1 MAAYITRAEFVSL
14 CGLTSQVTSQ
24 LADDRIAEKTEH
36 ASRIA
41 DGYLMSVAKTPYT
54 APAIDLKMRVAWIAA
69 YFVMS
74 ELGFNPEV
82 PGDTTILKNY
92 SDAIAWL
99 RDVASGRVALLAPTD
114 QTPDIDEGRPDVTT
128 DTPRGW

>member
-41 DGYLMSVAKTPYT
+41 DGYLMSVAKAPYAT
-54 APAIDLKMRVAWIAA
+54 PAIDLKMRVAWIAA

-99 RDVASGRVALLAPTD
+99 RDVASGRVALISSTD
-114 QTPDIDEGRPDVTT
+114 QTPDVDEGRPDVTT